1 MKIGEIFTHR
11 PTENTYATTGM
22 FVVILS
28 TLGMFIAGY
37 LTIQHFQQA
46 HIGLCPVFGD
56 GCDIVTSSKYSV
68 LFGFLPLAL
77 LGVFYYLTIFMAQT
91 IYAFSGNKTVLE
103 FSAYISTFG
112 AVFSVY
118 LLYLQ
123 GVVIGAYCFYCV
135 SSAIVSLLIFLF
147 EIPLLNFLAKEKIW
161 SWRVEKSMTILF
173 DKTTK

>member
-1 MKIGEIFTHR
+1 MKIGEAFNHK
-11 PTENTYATTGM
+11 PTENSYATIGI
-22 FVVILS
+22 FVVVLS
-28 TLGMFIAGY
+28 ALGLLIAGY
-37 LTIQHFQQA
+37 LTVRHFQHAQ
-46 HIGLCPVFGD
+46 IGVCPVFGD

-77 LGVFYYLTIFMAQT
+77 LGVFYYLTIFTAQT

-103 FSAYISTFG
+103 FSAYISTMG
-112 AVFSVY
+112 ALFSVY

-123 GVVIGAYCFYCV
+123 GFVIGAYCFYCV

-147 EIPLLNFLAKEKIW
+147 EIPLLGFYINEKIW

-173 DKTTK
+173 DKTTE